1 MRQPLRVR
9 ALLGVSFAVMLLAP
23 AVVPAQEPAERDTTM
38 SAVPLPGG
46 LAAARAA
53 LNDSLADPS
62 ALLIDVIRRSFETPV
77 GTKGLRRQETMRP
90 LLDAFAR
97 SRGGS
102 RPPVDVVPLPLTP
115 ALWTSAMFGGRALS
129 GSLVDEL
136 LRSPSASLMYCALLA
151 LDPATRQWFGSN
163 PALLTEITERHAAAF
178 LLASP
183 GIRVANGSIQVPG
196 DAAAVP
202 GWQALVGRQVTDPLD
217 FVRALL
223 AGSEGRLA
231 YFYGAAAQLTPVE
244 RRVLLS
250 LDTGD
255 VASRT
260 AAARRMLAVFE
271 RVATGWDILERPFW
285 RPSLDPALLV
295 SDLAIDAGGVPHVP
309 GTAAFWTLVFGD
321 DSPLDRDIRERGG
334 IAGGAPADFTRLC
347 EQIFTGGQAVIRTP
361 YQQVLFASRRIASL
375 TPDLA
380 RDAVAATRAA
390 AQYPALI
397 AALERARI
405 TALPVYAAAARR
417 AAALASIDDD
427 RRAALTLTQFQGAL
441 AIVGRALARGSIDQP
456 HAAAAIAALAAIDP
470 DGRGDYAGQV
480 VDWLGGTVGG
490 DRGAGVRSD
499 GDAAHNLDDRVLTL
513 ISGPAPLRTDIVDWE
528 GTRYRVDPASAES
541 MRLRRLLDDPALP
554 YLTTAASLVAAATVL
569 EGNGLTPP
577 ALTRQAENV
586 DAALVA
592 VACDG
597 PERRQSAELGTRC
610 REIVTVLARAARAG
624 DTKNATR
631 VAPRL
636 RLLADTLVARG
647 LIDLVY
653 AMALGQPDGAPIHA
667 ADAASRHD
675 FGFGLPGFGRLGAWR
690 RPAAGADRMRNWHVT
705 GSLLGLDVVLAP
717 LALARVSSR
726 PPATRPTL
734 NDEDRRVLT
743 ETVVLI
749 EGPQLTGTDH
759 QSVVAAMR
767 RGRERLAGSRS
778 DGDLQ
783 AIAAAL
789 DLAPARRTLL
799 FWAASH
805 SAAAAR
811 LSPHELLLLGLADGP
826 RPARLDAWG
835 APGDPRSGCSC
846 LQLPLR
852 GKTDLFTGRWHTGV
866 MATGFP
872 DLNLRLAEMLAE
884 LRMPA
889 ALLPSVLASATWDL
903 VLTVR
908 SRDFDD
914 RQGLVDYVDAL
925 TIDRVEQ
932 YLALLTTD
940 GPLVPLADGS
950 ASAAQRSH
958 GAQPSYPPQ
967 PQP

>member
-9 ALLGVSFAVMLLAP
+9 ALLGVPFAVMLLAP
-23 AVVPAQEPAERDTTM
+23 AVVPAQERAERDPTM

-62 ALLIDVIRRSFETPV
+62 ALLLDVIRRSFETPV
-77 GTKGLRRQETMRP
+77 GTKGLRRQEALKP
-90 LLDAFAR
+90 LLDVFHGA
-97 SRGGS
+97 RGGVP
-102 RPPVDVVPLPLTP
+102 PPVDVVPLPLTP
-115 ALWTSAMFGGRALS
+115 AIWTSAIFGGRVLP
-129 GSLVDEL
+129 GSLLDEL

-151 LDPATRQWFGSN
+151 LDPATRQWFESN
-163 PALLTEITERHAAAF
+163 PALLTEITERHAPAF

-196 DAAAVP
+196 DAAALP
-202 GWQALVGRQVTDPLD
+202 GWQALVGRPVTEPVD

-223 AGSEGRLA
+223 ASSDGRLA
-231 YFYGAAAQLTPVE
+231 YFYGAAAQLTPAE
-244 RRVLLS
+244 RRVLLA
-250 LDTGD
+250 LDTSD
-255 VASRT
+255 VAMRIT
-260 AAARRMLAVFE
+260 GARRMLAVFE

-285 RPSLDPALLV
+285 RPNLDPALLV
-295 SDLAIDAGGVPHVP
+295 SDLAIDADGRPRVP

-321 DSPLDRDIRERGG
+321 DPVDRERGA

-347 EQIFTGGQAVIRTP
+347 EQIFAGGQAVIRAP
-361 YQQVLFASRRIASL
+361 YQQVLFASRRVGSL
-375 TPDLA
+375 TPDIA
-380 RDAVAATRAA
+380 RDAVVATRAA
-390 AQYPALI
+390 AQYPTLI

-405 TALPVYAAAARR
+405 TAIPVYAAAARR
-417 AAALASIDDD
+417 AAALVSIDDD
-427 RRAALTLTQFQGAL
+427 RRAALALTQFQGAL

-456 HAAAAIAALAAIDP
+456 HATDAISTLAAIDP

-480 VDWLGGTVGG
+480 VEWLGV
-490 DRGAGVRSD
+490 DRGVGVRRD
-499 GDAAHNLDDRVLTL
+499 GDTADSLDDRVLAL
-513 ISGPAPLRTDIVDWE
+513 VSGPAPLPGDVVDWE
-528 GTRYRVDPASAES
+528 GTRYRVDPAGAES
-541 MRLRRLLDDPALP
+541 TRLRRLLDDSLP
-554 YLTTAASLVAAATVL
+554 YLATAASLVAAATVL
-569 EGNGLTPP
+569 EGNGVTPP
-577 ALTRQAENV
+577 ALTRQAEKV
-586 DAALVA
+586 TAALVA

-597 PERRQSAELGTRC
+597 PERRQSADLGTRC
-610 REIVTVLARAARAG
+610 REAVTALTRAARSG

-636 RLLADTLVARG
+636 RLLADTFLARG
-647 LIDLVY
+647 LIELVY
-653 AMALGQPDGAPIHA
+653 AMALGQPDGVPIHA
-667 ADAASRHD
+667 AEAASRHD

-690 RPAAGADRMRNWHVT
+690 RPGAGADRIRDWHVT

-717 LALARVSSR
+717 LSLARVSSR
-726 PPATRPTL
+726 PPAMRPTL

-743 ETVVLI
+743 EAVVLI
-749 EGPQLTGTDH
+749 EGSQLTRTDH
-759 QSVVAAMR
+759 QSVVAAVR
-767 RGRERLAGSRS
+767 RGRERLAAIRS

-783 AIAAAL
+783 AIAGAL

-799 FWAASH
+799 FWAAGQ

-811 LSPHELLLLGLADGP
+811 LSPHELLILGLSNGP

-835 APGDPRSGCSC
+835 APGEARIGCSC

-852 GKTDLFTGRWHTGV
+852 GRTDLLTGRWHTGV

-889 ALLPSVLASATWDL
+889 ALLPPVLAAATWDL

-925 TIDRVEQ
+925 TLDRVEQ

-950 ASAAQRSH
+950 ASASQRSP
-958 GAQPSYPPQ
+958 GPQPSYRQPPHQ
-967 PQP
+967 